1 LVLFD
6 VYEDMQI
13 SQKPRSVYRIG
24 GRNKSS
30 FAVTIPQ
37 EFAKIMKIDKLGSFV
52 MIRLVTAEQESTT
65 SSTSTHATTN
75 GRGKNTNKK
84 PYCIIE
90 KLEQ

>member
-65 SSTSTHATTN
+65 N